1 MKYKQTKTTTFSF
14 SPSKVC
20 ALCLAPVLFSIQA
33 LSTAQAAERWFEVEV
48 ILFSQ
53 LGDKSLLTESF
64 PDLAVQP
71 ASLPKYRRTVD
82 LLTPYVY
89 PDTSALKL
97 QLPQCGD
104 YSTPKTFVELA
115 SVLPTFHKEKSLKQ
129 ISQAQPLIGVEETEL
144 HEQNLETPT
153 AQSTETQ
160 TLPSLNNAFT
170 VDTITEEAPIT
181 AAQLALVA
189 QADEAFN
196 GLTFQYSNNIPFKQ
210 ICALPT
216 VLDDKFAYNLTGT
229 IDANENVYSDKPY
242 LISKDSLQLTDM
254 YRQLKRSRNFKPLL
268 HLGWRLAP
276 KPRNKAAGFRII
288 AGENLAFNY
297 EKSQLDYQT
306 ALLHESLE
314 NLDHPKSET
323 LQEDVLNGGVGSS
336 NHNNE
341 QNTIST
347 EELAEQLIQNK
358 INEILATVDNI
369 SATDELHIIDQLDA
383 KSLAIDTNDKQLPS
397 AQIAPVEP
405 AQPWTLDGLFRVHLN
420 HYLYITADFNMLDTS
435 STVGSLNEKD
445 ETPKVKSIRFKQNR
459 RVISGEIHYFDHPY
473 MGMIVQIRKHA
484 RPEPEDASKS
494 ASQN

>member
-1 MKYKQTKTTTFSF
+1 MKCKQTKTSKFYFSK
-14 SPSKVC
+14 SKIC
-20 ALCLAPVLFSIQA
+20 ALLLAPVLLTNQAFSA
-33 LSTAQAAERWFEVEV
+33 TQAAERWFEVEV

-53 LGDKSLLTESF
+53 LGDKTKLTEDF
-64 PDLAVQP
+64 PEINVQP
-71 ASLPKYRRTVD
+71 ATLPNYRRTVD
-82 LLTPYVY
+82 LLTPYIY

-104 YSTPKTFVELA
+104 YSTPKTLVELA
-115 SVLPTFHKEKSLKQ
+115 SVPPLFHKEKSLAQ
-129 ISQAQPLIGVEETEL
+129 ISQTQPLINLDGTEQL
-144 HEQNLETPT
+144 EQTIEAQTE
-153 AQSTETQ
+153 QSTEIQ
-160 TLPSLNNAFT
+160 TPPPLNNSFINDA
-170 VDTITEEAPIT
+170 ITEEAPIT

-196 GLTFQYSNNIPFKQ
+196 RLNFQYSENIPFKQ
-210 ICALPT
+210 FCALPT
-216 VLDDKFAYNLTGT
+216 VFDDKFAYNLTGT
-229 IDANENVYSDKPY
+229 VDANEDVYSDKPY
-242 LISKDSLQLTDM
+242 LISKDSLQLTNM
-254 YRQLKRSRNFKPLL
+254 FNQLKRSRNFKPLL

>member
-1 MKYKQTKTTTFSF
+1 MKYKQKKITDFSF

-288 AGENLAFNY
+288 GGENLAFNY
-297 EKSQLDYQT
+297 EKAQLDYQA
-306 ALLHESLE
+306 ALEQKNQAKRLTDTLA
-314 NLDHPKSET
+314 DSE
-323 LQEDVLNGGVGSS
+323 LVNELNDEQLIDSS
-336 NHNNE
+336 KT
-341 QNTIST
+341 QVSA
-347 EELAEQLIQNK
+347 LSAQEQLIQTR
-358 INEILATVDNI
+358 INDILASVDDI
-369 SATDELHIIDQLDA
+369 STSDELHIIDQLDA
-383 KSLAIDTNDKQLPS
+383 KSLAIHTNDEPLLPVLVD
-397 AQIAPVEP
+397 PVKP

-420 HYLYITADFNMLDTS
+420 HYLYITADFNMLEASAANETLDTTHKS
-435 STVGSLNEKD
+435 
-445 ETPKVKSIRFKQNR
+445 PIMKSIRFKQNR

-484 RPEPEDASKS
+484 RPKPEDDSES
-494 ASQN
+494 AN